1 MEARKGATMIINVMM
16 IVATTTMTVGGLRGW
31 RAELGASFPRRR
43 RMAAVQEFVVVV
55 VRSMGP
61 WRFNFGLRL
70 TRVSSVR
77 HGVRGARRHLS
88 PAARIEKKLLILT
101 TSASGLVSARL
112 CSLSVFA
119 LCVSLARRQEN
130 RPAPLGESGGS
141 AREQQ

>member
-1 MEARKGATMIINVMM
+1 MIINVMM

-88 PAARIEKKLLILT
+88 PAARIEKKTFNFDHLCLW
-101 TSASGLVSARL
+101 TSVR
-112 CSLSVFA
+112 VFA
-119 LCVSLARRQEN
+119 L
-130 RPAPLGESGGS
+130 
-141 AREQQ
+141 